1 MKRHTWQIT
10 LEVGTQWAGDRVVHV
25 ERKDVEARLK
35 VLVHAEVVL
44 LEFKVGVQRALP
56 PAMCLVTLKGWSCKK
71 IDIDKVIS
79 VASGGKQKKEEH
91 KDRLFFYVKLI
102 NVV

>member
-79 VASGGKQKKEEH
+79 AASGGNMREE
-91 KDRLFFYVKLI
+91 KMKIVYFFMQRS
-102 NVV
+102 